1 MLLSGESDAGGGGG
15 SFIDSSAIA
24 ILAEVPGSLSPGA
37 GLLRGYGEIIIT
49 AVPEPASAS
58 LFAVGALA
66 LLARR
71 RRARGSDGRTA
82 ADCHRAANREW

>member
-1 MLLSGESDAGGGGG
+1 MLPSDDGYGAGGGGG

-24 ILAEVPGSLSPGA
+24 ILAEVSGIGSPDSVN
-37 GLLRGYGEIIIT
+37 GEIKIT

-58 LFAVGALA
+58 LLAIGSLA

-71 RRARGSDGRTA
+71 
-82 ADCHRAANREW
+82 HRPEEQI